1 MVRRH
6 AALRMIFVTERM
18 DRPWPMQTSFHGD
31 TKLIRK
37 PVKGTETI
45 SCSVVLMDKT
55 RDSICRSRT
64 LYSKESASI

>member
-1 MVRRH
+1 
-6 AALRMIFVTERM
+6 M